1 MNPAPDQAPDTF
13 GPYEVFERLGM
24 GGMAMVH
31 RAKKRGIE
39 GFERSV
45 ALKRMLQHLADD
57 ANFVDSFIREAK
69 VASLLHH
76 PNIAQVHDFGRY
88 GGVYYIAMEL
98 VTGFDIRKLL
108 RYASKVG
115 EPIPMPVIL
124 SILGEL
130 ADALEYAHTFVDD
143 TGQPLHIVHR
153 DISPSN
159 LIIAHTGHLKVID
172 FGIAK

>member
-45 ALKRMLQHLADD
+45 ALKRMLSHLAEDQ
-57 ANFVDSFIREAK
+57 NFVDSFIREAK

-76 PNIAQVHDFGRY
+76 PNIAQVHDFGRIS
-88 GGVYYIAMEL
+88 GVYYIAMEL
-98 VTGFDIRKLL
+98 VSGFDVRKLL
-108 RYASKVG
+108 RYASKSG
-115 EPIPMPVIL
+115 EPIPMPVLL
-124 SILGEL
+124 SILSEL
-130 ADALEYAHTFVDD
+130 ADALEYAHSFVDEH
-143 TGQPLHIVHR
+143 GQHLKIVHR

-159 LIIAHTGHLKVID
+159 MIVSHTGHIKV
-172 FGIAK
+172 